1 MPERQLICR
10 TVFAT
15 SVDCAK
21 IAPMQ
26 PMWRTLLRIC
36 ILLLPV
42 LVLLGLFVGFAQAQD
57 PVSELLAL
65 INSARAADGLH
76 PYAISAAL
84 RSAAQ
89 RHSEDMAATGR
100 IDHTGSDGSSST
112 QRILEAGYGVYEFG
126 LVASQNIYGG
136 TGGAQAPFDEWLS
149 QPGARSNLMS
159 SKYREVGIGYAS
171 DAQGRAYWTV
181 TVGAQP
187 NVLPVFINGGVT
199 QVDSITVTLNF
210 VPENVAPEGL
220 GTAMGQ
226 PRAYRASTDA
236 EFVGADWE
244 PWAASVSFAL
254 DDVEEIQTVYVQ
266 LRDSEG
272 RTAVSRASVAL
283 GDISETGEATGTI
296 AADVTVTPSATS
308 VPTAEPSEA
317 PTVSPGGTRTA
328 TATTSATPTS
338 VPSATATPK
347 PSATATL
354 TPPATLIPATRTP
367 TRPVSTATASPQ
379 PSQTPSP
386 PPTVTSSP
394 VPPASPTNT
403 PLPSATILPT
413 SPPVEI
419 RPTFSPEPGTVRP
432 EGEGESPSLASR
444 IAPWALGLQIM
455 ALALGVYVALR
466 RPSE

>member
-1 MPERQLICR
+1 MPARQSNHR
-10 TVFAT
+10 AVFAT

-26 PMWRTLLRIC
+26 PMRRTLLRIW
-36 ILLLPV
+36 IPLLPV
-42 LVLLGLFVGFAQAQD
+42 IVLLGLVVGMVQAQNS
-57 PVSELLAL
+57 VSELLAL
-65 INSARAADGLH
+65 INSARAAEGLH
-76 PYAISAAL
+76 PYAISVAL
-84 RSAAQ
+84 SSAAQ
-89 RHSEDMAATGR
+89 RHSEDMAASGQ
-100 IDHTGSDGSSST
+100 IGHTGSDGSSST

-159 SKYREVGIGYAS
+159 SKYREAGIGFAS
-171 DAQGRAYWTV
+171 DAQGRAYWTL

-199 QVDSITVTLNF
+199 RVDSITVTLNL

-226 PRAYRASTDA
+226 PKAYRASTDA

-244 PWAASVSFAL
+244 PWAASVNFAL
-254 DDVEEIQTVYVQ
+254 EDVEGLQTVYVQ

-272 RTAVSRASVAL
+272 RTTVSRASVTL
-283 GDISETGEATGTI
+283 GDISETDEATGTI
-296 AADVTVTPSATS
+296 EADVTATPSATS
-308 VPTAEPSEA
+308 VSTAEPSET
-317 PTVSPGGTRTA
+317 PTTSPEGIRTA
-328 TATTSATPTS
+328 TATTSATPTP
-338 VPSATATPK
+338 VPSATATPT
-347 PSATATL
+347 PSAT
-354 TPPATLIPATRTP
+354 PIPATQTP

-379 PSQTPSP
+379 PSQTPTP
-386 PPTVTSSP
+386 FPTITSSP

-403 PLPSATILPT
+403 PLPSATILAT
-413 SPPVEI
+413 SPPAEVTPILIPPEAGVVE
-419 RPTFSPEPGTVRP
+419 P

-444 IAPWALGLQIM
+444 IAPWALGLQIV